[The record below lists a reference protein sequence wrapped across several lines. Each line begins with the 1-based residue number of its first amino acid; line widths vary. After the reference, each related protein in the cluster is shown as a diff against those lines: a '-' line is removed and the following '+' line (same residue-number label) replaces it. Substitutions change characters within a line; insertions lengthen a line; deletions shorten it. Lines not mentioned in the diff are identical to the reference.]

1 MILYKKSEVDPILR
15 REIGN
20 NNLLELITKI
30 EIPTDDEIEDAS
42 IMMIEHPTQRDVATD
57 YFIAGAKWM
66 RDKIQG
72 GNNEQ

>member
-20 NNLLELITKI
+20 NNLLESITQI

-42 IMMIEHPTQRDVATD
+42 IMMIEHPTQRDVATY
-57 YFIAGAKWM
+57 YFIEGAKWLKN
-66 RDKIQG
+66 KIQG
-72 GNNEQ
+72 GTK